1 MTKTYWCEHALVAD
15 QVEARV
21 RLTVVDGRFSLIESG
36 VDAGPHDERLKGFV
50 LPGFANAHS
59 HAFHRALRS
68 RTQAGSGSFWTW
80 REQMYRAATN
90 LDPDS
95 YHRLARATFAEM
107 VCAGVTTVGEFHY
120 LHHQPDGTAYR
131 DPNAMGEAV
140 LAAAADAGIR
150 ITLLDTVYLHG
161 GLSARGHAPLD
172 RFQQRFA
179 DASADAWI
187 GRVGDLAISGSAR
200 LGAALHSV
208 RAVDRDSAARVATWA
223 GEKGCPLHVHL
234 SEQVA
239 ENEQCLDHHG
249 LTPTAVL
256 AESGALND
264 STTAIHAT
272 HLTDA
277 DIAALADS
285 GATVALCPTT
295 ERDLADGIGPA
306 AALSQAGV
314 ALALGSDSHAVIDM
328 FEEARALELDERLG
342 SGVRGSFS
350 ASELVLAA
358 TETGHSALGWTDGG
372 RIRRGAR
379 ADLVAVRLDSVR
391 TAGSPADSVVMF
403 AAGAEDVTDVFID
416 GTRVVGDGVHVTIDV
431 PAELGSSIQEVMS
444 P

>member
-1 MTKTYWCEHALVAD
+1 MTKTFWCDHALVAD
-15 QVEARV
+15 EVEARV
-21 RLTVVDGRFSLIESG
+21 RLTVKDGCFSSIESG
-36 VDAGPHDERLKGFV
+36 VDAEPHDEKLRGLV

-120 LHHQPDGTAYR
+120 VHHQADGTAYR
-131 DPNAMGEAV
+131 DPNAMAEAV
-140 LAAAADAGIR
+140 LAAAADARIR

-161 GLSARGHAPLD
+161 SLSASGHGPVD
-172 RFQQRFA
+172 GFQRRFA
-179 DASADAWI
+179 DADADAWI
-187 GRVGDLAISGSAR
+187 DRVDQVAIEGSAR

-208 RAVDRDSAARVATWA
+208 RAVDRDSAARVGTWA
-223 GEKGCPLHVHL
+223 IDRGWPLHVHL

-239 ENEQCLDHHG
+239 ENDQCLAHHG
-249 LTPTAVL
+249 LTPTAL
-256 AESGALND
+256 LGEAGALRA

-272 HLTDA
+272 HLSGA
-277 DIAALADS
+277 DIAILADS

-306 AALSQAGV
+306 TLLSRAGV

-328 FEEARALELDERLG
+328 FEEARALELDERLR
-342 SGVRGSFS
+342 SGVRGSFP
-350 ASELVLAA
+350 ASELLTAA
-358 TETGHSALGWTDGG
+358 AEAGHRSLGWTDVG
-372 RIRRGAR
+372 RISVGAR
-379 ADLVAVRLDSVR
+379 ADLIAVRLDSVR
-391 TAGSPADSVVMF
+391 TAGSPADRVVLF

-416 GTRVVGDGVHVTIDV
+416 GARVVRGGTHVTIDV